1 MARIL
6 KLALL
11 LLFAWASV
19 EFYTNG
25 FDGAFGGLLAQQ
37 KTLIDR
43 SEIALTSKRAA
54 GAFQRA
60 YDKSETRV
68 DKMLEEKGLSE
79 Y

>member
-11 LLFAWASV
+11 VLFIWASV
-19 EFYTNG
+19 EIYTNG
-25 FDGAFGGLLAQQ
+25 FDGAFGDLFAQQ
-37 KTLIDR
+37 KTSVDR
-43 SEIALTSKRAA
+43 SGIVSTSKRAA

>member
-1 MARIL
+1 MARTV

-11 LLFAWASV
+11 VLFAWLSF
-19 EFYTNG
+19 EIYTNG
-25 FDGAFGGLLAQQ
+25 FDGAFGGLFAQQ
-37 KTLIDR
+37 KTSFDR
-43 SEIALTSKRAA
+43 SEFASTSKRAA

-68 DKMLEEKGLSE
+68 DKMLEEKGLSD